1 MNDKRRTRLRK
12 AISLL
17 ESAQTIVDTA
27 KDEEWDSLDNMPES
41 FIDTERYSDMQD
53 IAEKLDE
60 AYDGIDL
67 AIGCIKDVV

>member
-17 ESAQTIVDTA
+17 ENAQAIVDTA

-53 IAEKLDE
+53 IAERLDE

-67 AIGCIKDVV
+67 AIGCIKGVV